1 MSEIRVENIIGETGV
16 DAVNFTKGV
25 NVTGIATATNVSVG
39 SSVTAST
46 FHGNGAALTNVSAGK
61 ILQVVQVVKTDTQT
75 ITNSGY
81 PSTLTAISGLQPVIT
96 PTSSSSKILLQWSV
110 NVSGGTN
117 SHTSNLFYRTISGS
131 EAEIS
136 AFKGDAASNRSRSA
150 QQNYGGNDNI
160 DIYKHHI
167 FSGIYLDTPNTTSA
181 ITYSV
186 KFRTNDSTIYINR
199 SQNDSDANWSSRTAS
214 TFLLMEVSS

>member
-1 MSEIRVENIIGETGV
+1 MSEIRVENIIGETGT

-25 NVTGIATATNVSVG
+25 NVTGIVTATSF
-39 SSVTAST
+39 A
-46 FHGNGAALTNVSAGK
+46 GNGAALTNVSAGK

-110 NVSGGTN
+110 NVSAGTN

-136 AFKGDAASNRSRSA
+136 AFKGDAASNRTRSA
-150 QQNYGGNDNI
+150 QQNYGGNDSI

-199 SQNDSDANWSSRTAS
+199 SQSDNDANWSARTAS